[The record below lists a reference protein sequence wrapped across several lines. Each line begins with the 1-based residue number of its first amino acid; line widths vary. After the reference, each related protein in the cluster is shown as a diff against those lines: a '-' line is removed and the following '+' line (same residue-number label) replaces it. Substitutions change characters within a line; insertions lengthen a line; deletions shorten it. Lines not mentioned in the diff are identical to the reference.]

1 MSYGVREDGLMPL
14 CFPAGVDFPI
24 PSYSLA
30 YFIQVEE
37 YLRYSKDT
45 DTGKELLPTLEN
57 IMGKFT
63 QKIDS
68 DGLIDGFAGFW
79 NFYEWSETMSGNM
92 KDNGKAKEALNNK
105 NGFIDDPTVFHW
117 AREYFLEVHEVQ
129 EAKELMSKVKS
140 PSFKK
145 KLALLNQLEFNF
157 D

>member
-1 MSYGVREDGLMPL
+1 MDKLVNSQEER
-14 CFPAGVDFPI
+14 I
-24 PSYSLA
+24 K
-30 YFIQVEE
+30 E
-37 YLRYSKDT
+37 YLEEQIKVDSALREKYNANAIDKCINYIV
-45 DTGKELLPTLEN
+45 E
-57 IMGKFT
+57 
-63 QKIDS
+63 QAKI
-68 DGLIDGFAGFW
+68 
-79 NFYEWSETMSGNM
+79 
-92 KDNGKAKEALNNK
+92 ALNNK

>member
-1 MSYGVREDGLMPL
+1 MDMKTVVQNYL
-14 CFPAGVDFPI
+14 
-24 PSYSLA
+24 
-30 YFIQVEE
+30 EE
-37 YLRYSKDT
+37 QIAFDSALRD
-45 DTGKELLPTLEN
+45 
-57 IMGKFT
+57 KFSASAMD
-63 QKIDS
+63 KCIEY
-68 DGLIDGFAGFW
+68 I
-79 NFYEWSETMSGNM
+79 
-92 KDNGKAKEALNNK
+92 NGKAKEALNNK